1 MPSKPLPTLRD
12 IDVLTTDSILFVTE
26 LLLES
31 NQLRSRRDGA
41 NRKRISRLLKDPAAI
56 DLTMSLTDEV
66 MRISSLPQAAH
77 ALRRKVSLASI
88 SGLGIFDFLGIK
100 LAAFLSYA
108 TYSKL
113 LDFLGLQ
120 DEAAM
125 RKFHTTKM
133 TRENASSGRWRNE
146 IDTPEFRE
154 AIESMNARLKSDNIY

>member
-66 MRISSLPQAAH
+66 NADD
-77 ALRRKVSLASI
+77 V
-88 SGLGIFDFLGIK
+88 
-100 LAAFLSYA
+100 
-108 TYSKL
+108 
-113 LDFLGLQ
+113 LD
-120 DEAAM
+120 
-125 RKFHTTKM
+125 
-133 TRENASSGRWRNE
+133 
-146 IDTPEFRE
+146 
-154 AIESMNARLKSDNIY
+154 Y